1 MRIVRFTVDV
11 SAIRQLRH
19 RPPLQPGHVTPAPQ
33 QPPAGAPTPS
43 GGGPTMRTTKP
54 SALDEHR

>member
-19 RPPLQPGHVTPAPQ
+19 RQPLQAAHLTTTPQ
-33 QPPAGAPTPS
+33 QPPPGDPTPP
-43 GGGPTMRTTKP
+43 GGGPTMRTNKP
-54 SALDEHR
+54 GDLEARP